1 MDALAFSAGQTR
13 REFFR
18 RLAALGISVSVLPP
32 ASQFFAAEP
41 GRLPELALNFPGPWQ
56 FSIPRRS
63 IILISDQQ
71 LEDLQDPDKEID
83 LSLSTTPNL
92 TTLRKIC
99 EEARAQRARTLI
111 VAFDEFW
118 TQYRKSL
125 AGKPRQLLPDTGA
138 YIKVL
143 GRISETVKAYG
154 LGFELSLLSPLE
166 IGRGYKEKTGE
177 SGRWVQYR
185 EGYRDPTTGRYAV
198 SLWEQRQWTNNKG
211 AFVLQRTGIRVFAFK
226 EQRIGG
232 SSFHHVS
239 PDAIVELKSAPEI
252 EADESAQSTT
262 KARRLTL
269 RGQGDTQV
277 GDLNRVLIVVGYATP
292 EMDYFSPK
300 ALPFLQN
307 LVEQYH
313 AAGVP
318 LNGLY
323 ADEMHIQQDWN
334 YAGHH
339 DEGQFTFRYL
349 TPNLAA
355 RFAGRYGAEFADL
368 EKYLVYFAYAQHS
381 FLPSL
386 EARHPAQHV
395 LGADADG
402 LQKTFLLRRR
412 YFDLLHQTVVEL
424 FASAKKFAEQKY
436 GHELEARAHATW
448 AQSPTIDFWH
458 PSRNSKKYEYTPD
471 FLWSNTVQQAASACD
486 DYFSWNDFLT
496 GGGNDHAEGGWSD
509 RNYYG
514 IALACSTGILNRT
527 PYAYAAAWGM
537 PRAAQRQHQAVCDAF
552 GASAHPW
559 FQAVQDSQHRDTD
572 VLMLYPLSL
581 VACEERF
588 GSWMVQYGY
597 ANYVTPQRLLQHG
610 RVGAD
615 GRIEMVGRKF
625 GTVAVLFEPLPPP
638 GLLEFLEQFTSAG
651 GKVIWSGPPC
661 RFDLAGKS
669 VLAQWQQLFGV
680 KALRFDREG
689 QGLAGWQIQFAGA
702 LAKVPPQTILTD
714 FLVDLVYP
722 VEPGEGAEAVAQA
735 GKIVLGVHRALPKS
749 GSATFLGF
757 RPRDDQAASLGVE
770 ARTWFEILFALGAY
784 AGSKPGGEINDNP
797 SVVSRT
803 SPYVACRFPNGTT
816 TVAAHYRSHEES
828 WPGGFHRDAR
838 QDEEALA
845 KNPLPSPEIAL
856 KDFAVNGHRVNYRGA
871 FTVAFRLDERG
882 ELLAFAGHECLKIGI
897 DGREHVFATAP
908 VATLA
913 WAPVLP
919 GRRVLG
925 GAVMELWIHGD
936 TEITIPLPAG
946 VNGGELYGHGAY
958 LGAFGEKI
966 ACECS
971 NGELRFKA
979 RRSWGNRHCYFVPA

>member
-1 MDALAFSAGQTR
+1 MLNFNSDQSRRAFV
-13 REFFR
+13 R
-18 RLAALGISVSVLPP
+18 RLTGMGIGVSVLPL
-32 ASQFFAAEP
+32 SGNILAAEA
-41 GRLPELALNFPGPWQ
+41 RALPDAALTFPGPWA
-56 FSIPRRS
+56 FLLPRPS
-63 IILISDQQ
+63 IILVSDQQ

-83 LSLSTTPNL
+83 LSISATPNL
-92 TTLRKIC
+92 TTLRKVC
-99 EEARAQRARTLI
+99 EQAKAQRARTLI

-118 TQYRKSL
+118 TQYRK
-125 AGKPRQLLPDTGA
+125 GQRGQPRRLLPDTEA
-138 YIKVL
+138 YIRVL
-143 GRISETVKAYG
+143 GKISDTVKSYG

-166 IGRGYKEKTGE
+166 IGRGYQEKTGE

-185 EGYRDPTTGRYAV
+185 EGYRDPATGSYTV

-211 AFVLQRTGIRVFAFK
+211 AFAIERTGVRVFAYQ
-226 EQRIGG
+226 EQRVSGTN
-232 SSFHHVS
+232 FYHVAPES
-239 PDAIVELKSAPEI
+239 IVELKTAPEI
-252 EADESAQSTT
+252 EVDESAQSTT
-262 KARRLTL
+262 KARRLTI
-269 RGQGDTQV
+269 RGKGDPDA
-277 GDLNRVLIVVGYATP
+277 GDRHRVLVVVSYATP

-300 ALPFLQN
+300 ALPFLKH

-339 DEGQFTFRYL
+339 DEGQFVFRYL
-349 TPNLAA
+349 TPNFAA
-355 RFAGRYGAEFADL
+355 RFAELYGPEFADF

-386 EARHPAQHV
+386 DAKFPAQHV

-402 LQKTFLLRRR
+402 IQKTFLLRRR
-412 YFDLLHQTVVEL
+412 YFDLLHKTVVAL
-424 FASAKKFAEQKY
+424 FATAKEFAEKKY

-458 PSRNSKKYEYTPD
+458 PSKNTRKYEYTPD

-537 PRAAQRQHQAVCDAF
+537 PHAAGRRHQAVCDAF
-552 GASAHPW
+552 GASAQPW
-559 FQAVQDSQHRDTD
+559 FLAVQDSQHRDTD

-597 ANYVTPQRLLQHG
+597 TNYVTPQRLLQHG

-625 GTVAVLFEPLPPP
+625 GTVAVLFEPLPPA
-638 GLLEFLEQFTSAG
+638 GLLEFLEQFVQVG
-651 GKVIWSGPPC
+651 GKIIWSGPPC
-661 RFDLAGKS
+661 RFDLVGNP
-669 VLAQWQQLFGV
+669 VLAKWQQLFGV
-680 KALRFDREG
+680 KQLRFDREG
-689 QGLAGWQIQFAGA
+689 QGFGGWQIQFSGA
-702 LAKVPPQTILTD
+702 LAKVPPQVILTD
-714 FLVDLVYP
+714 FLVDLIYP
-722 VEPGEGAEAVAQA
+722 VEPADGVEVVAKA
-735 GKIVLGVHRALPKS
+735 GREIIGLHRRLGKE

-757 RPRDDQAASLGVE
+757 RPRDDQAASLGPEV
-770 ARTWFEILFALGAY
+770 RTWFEILLALGSYPA
-784 AGSKPGGEINDNP
+784 SKPGLTTNDNP
-797 SVVSRT
+797 SAVARM
-803 SPYVACRFPNGTT
+803 SPYVAGRFPNGTT
-816 TVAAHYRSHEES
+816 TVAAHYRHHEES
-828 WPGGFHRDAR
+828 WPGGFHRDAKR
-838 QDEEALA
+838 DEEILA
-845 KNPLPSPEIAL
+845 KNPLPSAALAL
-856 KDFAVNGHRVNYRGA
+856 KDFAVNGHRVDYEGS
-871 FTVAFRLDERG
+871 FTVAFRVG
-882 ELLAFAGHECLKIGI
+882 ENGSLPAFAGHDCRQIKV
-897 DGREHVFATAP
+897 DGREHVFASAP
-908 VATLA
+908 VPTIA

-919 GRRVLG
+919 ARRVNG
-925 GAVMELWIHGD
+925 GAVMEIWVHGEA
-936 TEITIPLPAG
+936 EIIIPLPVG
-946 VNGGELYGHGAY
+946 VSGGELYGQGAR
-958 LGAFGEKI
+958 LDSFGEKI

-971 NGELRFKA
+971 GGTLRFKA
-979 RRSWGNRHCYFVPA
+979 RGGWGQRHCYFVAT